1 MCGSVTKTER
11 KTDYATV
18 NISIIIF
25 FFNEAGTLKKVFDR
39 VHGMLQNA
47 KMFHSYEII
56 LVNDGSVDGS
66 QEIAREIAKEYSET
80 VVLLNHKKNKG
91 IGEALKSGYKH
102 ATLEYIC
109 AIPADNQ
116 FNVEQLLNIHPFGN
130 EEFISFYR
138 VSNQVYSLYRNLLS
152 KLNKWFNQMILG
164 MNMKDVNWIKVYRK
178 DQIDRINV
186 ELSTSIVE
194 SEICAKLHRLG
205 CRPLEIPSTYENRV
219 YGISTAG
226 NLESLKR
233 VISETLELYRSVSRF
248 IPEQLNTKGSR

>member
-1 MCGSVTKTER
+1 M
-11 KTDYATV
+11 

-25 FFNEAGTLKKVFDR
+25 FLNEAGTLKNVFDR
-39 VHGMLQNA
+39 VHDMLQNA
-47 KMFHSYEII
+47 EMFHSYEII
-56 LVNDGSVDGS
+56 LVNDGSADGS

-80 VVLLNHKKNKG
+80 VLLLNHEKNKG

-116 FNVEQLLNIHPFGN
+116 FNVEQLWDIHPLSN
-130 EEFISFYR
+130 EEFICFHR
-138 VSNQVYSLYRNLLS
+138 VSNQVYSPYRNLLS
-152 KLNKWFNQMILG
+152 KLNKWFNQMILR
-164 MNMKDVNWIKVYRK
+164 MDMKDVNWIKVYRK
-178 DQIDRINV
+178 DQLDRIKID
-186 ELSTSIVE
+186 LSTSIVE

-226 NLESLKR
+226 NFESLKR
-233 VISETLELYRSVSRF
+233 VITETVDLYHTVSRF
-248 IPEQLNTKGSR
+248 RPEQSDTKGFK

>member
-56 LVNDGSVDGS
+56 LVNDGSGDGS
-66 QEIAREIAKEYSET
+66 LEIAEEIRKEHPET
-80 VVLLNHKKNKG
+80 VLLLTHKKNKG

-102 ATLEYIC
+102 ATMEYIC

-116 FNVEQLLNIHPFGN
+116 FAVEQLLNIHPFSN
-130 EEFISFYR
+130 EEIISFYR
-138 VSNQVYSLYRNLLS
+138 VSNQVYSPYRNLLS
-152 KLNKWFNQMILG
+152 KLNKWFNQIILR
-164 MNMKDVNWIKVYRK
+164 MDMKDVNWIKVYRK
-178 DQIDRINV
+178 DQLDRINV

-205 CRPLEIPSTYENRV
+205 CIPLEIPSTYENRV

-226 NLESLKR
+226 NFESLKK
-233 VISETLELYRSVSRF
+233 VITETFELYRTVSTFR
-248 IPEQLNTKGSR
+248 PEQSNTKHFK